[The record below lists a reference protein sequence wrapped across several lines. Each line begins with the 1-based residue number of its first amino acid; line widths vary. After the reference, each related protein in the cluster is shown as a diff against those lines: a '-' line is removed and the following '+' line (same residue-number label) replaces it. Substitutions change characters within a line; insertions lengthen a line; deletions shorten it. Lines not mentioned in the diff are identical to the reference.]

1 MPTAGLRSVP
11 STANCERMFSDECE
25 SCCCVFC
32 CCHARW
38 LRVENVEGCE
48 PLDARFANVD
58 PLYK

>member
-38 LRVENVEGCE
+38 LRVENVEGVNHGCSV
-48 PLDARFANVD
+48 ANVD